1 MPLLL
6 LTQLE
11 IKKIKNKIKNRIIYY
26 AYLSLNNFPKNENHS
41 CQTDKWSIICTCLVK
56 PHSHWQAG
64 EC

>member
-26 AYLSLNNFPKNENHS
+26 AYLSLNNFPKNENRS
-41 CQTDKWSIICTCLVK
+41 CQIDK
-56 PHSHWQAG
+56 
-64 EC
+64 